1 MTKRQLSLTI
11 IAWLLIVFS
20 LFGLYGVFTMRSN
33 PVAMKMLDQMHMPLI
48 VEQVWGVVGTIVNLI
63 CAWGILKGQPWS
75 RVLYVV
81 WSVIGIVV
89 SFFISP
95 MKSVIAISVVL
106 LIILAFF
113 LFRENADD
121 WFQARGFMLK
131 REVRPS
137 ERR

>member
-1 MTKRQLSLTI
+1 MTAFPAVTDLGPVSLSLGRDAACAVPAT
-11 IAWLLIVFS
+11 ANAA
-20 LFGLYGVFTMRSN
+20 TAA
-33 PVAMKMLDQMHMPLI
+33 AMSTRH
-48 VEQVWGVVGTIVNLI
+48 
-63 CAWGILKGQPWS
+63 
-75 RVLYVV
+75 
-81 WSVIGIVV
+81 
-89 SFFISP
+89 
-95 MKSVIAISVVL
+95 ISVVL